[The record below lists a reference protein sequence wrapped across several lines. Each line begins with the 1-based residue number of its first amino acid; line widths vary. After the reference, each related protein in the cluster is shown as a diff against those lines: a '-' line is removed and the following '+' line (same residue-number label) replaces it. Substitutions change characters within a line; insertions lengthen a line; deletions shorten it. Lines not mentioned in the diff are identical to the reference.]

1 MSNRFH
7 FIIPAFNCRDEIDQ
21 TLWSVA
27 GQSYKN
33 WRATI
38 IDDVSSDGTGEYC
51 LDFFRRLGLSDKVEV
66 IFRKEKFGEV
76 RNTLDVCK
84 NLNSEDI
91 VVRLDAGDWIT
102 DLGCLHILDMI
113 YSAHNPAVLWTAH
126 RWAWTNQNISGPI
139 DPAVSVYSQPWRSS
153 HLKTFRVRDF
163 LGLNPKNFIDQDGNY
178 IVIAC
183 DQAIFLPMMERAR
196 RNGRPLIFLP
206 MLMYHYSIDLQK
218 PDLFSCD
225 RSLRQKQSAEWIR
238 QRGFIDE
245 DTI

>member
-21 TLWSVA
+21 TLWSVT

-66 IFRKEKFGEV
+66 IVRKEKFGEV

-102 DLGCLHILDMI
+102 DLGCLHVLDMI
-113 YSAHNPAVLWTAH
+113 YSTHDPAVLWTAH

-139 DPAVSVYSQPWRSS
+139 DPSVSVYSQPWRSS

-206 MLMYHYSIDLQK
+206 MLMYHYSIDLQR

-238 QRGFIDE
+238 QRGYIDE
-245 DTI
+245 DNI